1 MLPQFGKVLIVFG
14 LLIVVFGLVLLLV
27 DKIPLIG
34 KLPGDF
40 SFKSG
45 NTRIYIPIAT
55 CLILSAL
62 LTLILNLI
70 GRWK

>member
-14 LLIVVFGLVLLLV
+14 VLIVVVGLVLLFAE
-27 DKIPLIG
+27 KIPLIG

-45 NTRIYIPIAT
+45 NIRVYVPIAT
-55 CLILSAL
+55 CIVLSVL
-62 LTLILNLI
+62 VTIILNLI
-70 GRWK
+70 GRLK